1 MSPETEL
8 PQARALEL
16 GVRSVQLARGGDGA
30 AEDNKDE
37 DLARADAGLALI
49 DADPSGQA
57 LESGVDVT
65 TGDVGWPRK
74 RAPCSNRVLD
84 RERDLNSYPAGRH
97 RRDCPVREAV
107 KAVAPADRRGGARDL
122 RAA

>member
-1 MSPETEL
+1 
-8 PQARALEL
+8 
-16 GVRSVQLARGGDGA
+16 
-30 AEDNKDE
+30 
-37 DLARADAGLALI
+37 
-49 DADPSGQA
+49 
-57 LESGVDVT
+57 
-65 TGDVGWPRK
+65 VGWPRK